1 MQLNFVLSPQLQ
13 KSEYFEIL
21 NRIQQEF
28 SKKFPGI
35 REVVIEIKLHQQ
47 SVYKPASV
55 ISGII
60 SEQFYKVKL
69 NFERF
74 YRGSKQISLPG
85 PIEVYERIKSAVERI
100 VLLHHSAK

>member
-1 MQLNFVLSPQLQ
+1 MQISFILSPQFQ

-21 NRIQQEF
+21 NQLEKEF

-35 REVVIEIKLHQQ
+35 RKIVFEIKLHQQ

-55 ISGII
+55 ISGMI
-60 SEQFYKVKL
+60 SEQLYKVKL

-74 YRGSKQISLPG
+74 YKGSRQISLPR
-85 PIEVYERIKSAVERI
+85 PTDVYERIKTAVEKI
-100 VLLHHSAK
+100 ASLSHSGK

>member
-21 NRIQQEF
+21 NQLQKEF

-35 REVVIEIKLHQQ
+35 CKIVIEIKLHQQ

-60 SEQFYKVKL
+60 GEQLYKVKL
-69 NFERF
+69 NFERL
-74 YRGSKQISLPG
+74 YKGSKQISLPG
-85 PIEVYERIKSAVERI
+85 PMEVYERIKSAVDKI
-100 VLLHHSAK
+100 SLLAYSAK

>member
-1 MQLNFVLSPQLQ
+1 MQLNFVQSPQLQ
-13 KSEYFEIL
+13 KSEYFEIIHRL
-21 NRIQQEF
+21 QKEF

-35 REVVIEIKLHQQ
+35 RKVVIEIKLHQQ

-69 NFERF
+69 NFERL
-74 YRGSKQISLPG
+74 YQGSRQISLPG
-85 PIEVYERIKSAVERI
+85 PVEVYDRIKSAVERI
-100 VLLHHSAK
+100 VLLQHSAI

>member
-21 NRIQQEF
+21 NQLQREF

-35 REVVIEIKLHQQ
+35 RKIVIEIKLHQQ

-74 YRGSKQISLPG
+74 YKGTKQISLPG
-85 PIEVYERIKSAVERI
+85 PAEVYERIKSAVDKVA
-100 VLLHHSAK
+100 VLAHSAK